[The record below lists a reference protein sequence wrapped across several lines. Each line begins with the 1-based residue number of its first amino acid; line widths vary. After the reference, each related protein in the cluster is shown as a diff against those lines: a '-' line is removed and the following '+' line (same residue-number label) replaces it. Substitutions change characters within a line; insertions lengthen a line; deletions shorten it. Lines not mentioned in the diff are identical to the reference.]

1 MFFVSWKTVFKL
13 SRHLPDTSL
22 TLGYLSSFQT
32 FSYCNL
38 NGSSTARWID
48 RESSWTLDSFSIAG
62 GSIELLFCV
71 FTSFLDTSSTTA
83 SVNVVFST
91 PSSTD
96 VLTPLDTFI
105 CWELPKLYIL
115 GCRDPVLISSISLDL
130 SALVHLL
137 NLSLSLQTSFPSVF
151 QAFSRISLHL
161 VSFNSLIFMHFIL
174 WNLSFWDSCKIW
186 GFLKSKR
193 FLCNFW
199 DGFWRFTLKNFMHCI
214 PCAL

>member
-96 VLTPLDTFI
+96 VLTPLDNSI
-105 CWELPKLYIL
+105 CRELLKLYIL
-115 GCRDPVLISSISLDL
+115 GCRDRFLFLR
-130 SALVHLL
+130 
-137 NLSLSLQTSFPSVF
+137 SLSIYPHLFTSQITLSHSKPLSQVF
-151 QAFSRISLHL
+151 FKLFQ
-161 VSFNSLIFMHFIL
+161 
-174 WNLSFWDSCKIW
+174 
-186 GFLKSKR
+186 GFL
-193 FLCNFW
+193 
-199 DGFWRFTLKNFMHCI
+199 FTL
-214 PCAL
+214 